1 MYDMAI
7 EVKVVKSSSSVA
19 TAGTGGLNSQ
29 IHGSVASV
37 SAIAS
42 ATGGIRP
49 GGLLETDRK

>member
-1 MYDMAI
+1 MAI
-7 EVKVVKSSSSVA
+7 EVKVVKSPSSVA

-29 IHGSVASV
+29 IHWSVASV

>member
-1 MYDMAI
+1 MAI
-7 EVKVVKSSSSVA
+7 EVKIVKSPSSVA
-19 TAGTGGLNSQ
+19 TTGTGGLNCQ
-29 IHGSVASV
+29 IPGSVASV